1 MDRGVWWATQS
12 IGSPS
17 WIQLKRRSTHAHLR
31 VCHAQARG
39 ILFLQ
44 TENYSSKRGKNSGS
58 LMGLKQRAS
67 LGSSSS
73 LGERPQQRQGRLCEV
88 SWHAPTKLHLGD
100 FPGGSDG
107 IASAYSVGDLG
118 SIPGSGRP
126 SGEGNGN
133 HSSTFAWKISWME
146 EHSML
151 QSMGL
156 QRVGHN

>member
-31 VCHAQARG
+31 VCRAQARG

-67 LGSSSS
+67 LGGSSS

-107 IASAYSVGDLG
+107 IASAYNAGDPG
-118 SIPGSGRP
+118 SIPGLGRSP
-126 SGEGNGN
+126 GEGNGN
-133 HSSTFAWKISWME
+133 L
-146 EHSML
+146 L
-151 QSMGL
+151 QYPCLGNPMDRETWWATVHGVAKS
-156 QRVGHN
+156 RT